1 MNCCTT
7 SGVRWRVK
15 PAVVGGLLLLCLAAP
30 VSEAVAQRM
39 PAPPVP
45 RRKPVEAP
53 VAVAP
58 VVPPDYVI
66 GTDDVLGIVFWREKD
81 MSVDVQVRPDG
92 KITLPL
98 MNDMQAAGLTPDRL
112 REQITAAAGKYVED
126 PNVTVLVKTMNSRKV
141 FVTGQVLK
149 PVQYPLTGP
158 TTVVQIIALAG
169 GLQEYADE
177 DKILVMRTE
186 AGRQAAYP
194 FNYNDI
200 LRGRNLGQNIELKPG
215 DTVIVP

>member
-1 MNCCTT
+1 MNFCTT
-7 SGVRWRVK
+7 SGVRARLT
-15 PAVVGGLLLLCLAAP
+15 PAVAGGLLLVCLAAP
-30 VSEAVAQRM
+30 ASEAVAQRM

-45 RRKPVEAP
+45 RRKPAP
-53 VAVAP
+53 ASAAVAP

-66 GTDDVLGIVFWREKD
+66 GADDVLGIVFWREKD
-81 MSVDVQVRPDG
+81 LSVDVQVRPDG

-112 REQITAAAGKYVED
+112 REQITAAAGKYVEG
-126 PNVTVLVKTMNSRKV
+126 PSVTVLVKTMNSRKV
-141 FVTGQVLK
+141 FITGQVLR
-149 PVQYPLTGP
+149 PGQYPLTGP
-158 TTVVQIIALAG
+158 TTVVQLIALAG

-186 AGRQAAYP
+186 GGRQAAYR

-200 LRGRNLGQNIELKPG
+200 LRGRNLEQNIELKPG